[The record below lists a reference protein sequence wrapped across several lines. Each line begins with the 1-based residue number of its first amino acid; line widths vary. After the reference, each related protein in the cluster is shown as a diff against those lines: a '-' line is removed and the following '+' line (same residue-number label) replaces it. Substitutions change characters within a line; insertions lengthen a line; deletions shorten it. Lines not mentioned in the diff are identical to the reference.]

1 MSEVKAELE
10 AVLQDFGARPYGF
23 FSILDDSDNPNLNL
37 RKQNTDWD
45 FIKSECWHSLDLS
58 SYMLWSISDNGDLLW
73 WNGEQTIAM
82 NPRDGT
88 YLSEPVSPRVFIR
101 LVGLNKVGRLF
112 PDF

>member
-1 MSEVKAELE
+1 
-10 AVLQDFGARPYGF
+10 
-23 FSILDDSDNPNLNL
+23 
-37 RKQNTDWD
+37 
-45 FIKSECWHSLDLS
+45 
-58 SYMLWSISDNGDLLW
+58 MLWSISDNGDLLW

-88 YLSEPVSPRVFIR
+88 YLSEPVSQRGFIR